1 MFGWTILP
9 RANDTAMPH
18 VWEMLSR
25 YGQPE
30 NRASST
36 PDPGGRPAGG
46 LVHVPASRSPVSRS
60 GRSVGLGLAV
70 LMARYKVVERG
81 LLPYLVLSQTVP
93 LIALA
98 PLVVSWG
105 GRLHVGAFEWPR
117 WLSAAVLGAFLAFF
131 PVAVG
136 TLKGLTSTPPA
147 SLELMDSYAASWRQT
162 LFKLRFPA
170 ALPYIVPALKLAA
183 TASVVGVVVAEIST
197 GLAGG
202 IGRLIIE
209 YAREA
214 TSDPAKVFTAVFGA
228 AALGLADGRD
238 RRAGRSGGDAEPA
251 ARGDRVSDTA
261 DGRAE
266 RRRGPRPVQGV
277 QRRTRRTRSRPSSTS
292 TSMIAPG
299 EFVSLI
305 GPSGCGKSTQ
315 LRLIANLTEPTTGRG
330 PGQRQAGARR
340 AARSGLRDGVP
351 AGGPV
356 RVANASTKNVELPL
370 ELKGW
375 DRARRRQRALEML
388 ELVKLPEFAEHFPW
402 QLSGGMQQ
410 RVAIARALA
419 AHPPLLLMD
428 EPFGALDEMTREHM
442 QTELLRICGETSTT
456 VVFVTHSIPEAVFL
470 STRVVV
476 MSPRPGRITDV
487 IDVELGPRA

>member
-1 MFGWTILP
+1 MTRARRVWTFALALILVGILWELYKVAGPEDGGTVFGWTILP

-18 VWEMLSR
+18 VWEMFSR

-30 NRASST
+30 NRASDT
-36 PDPGGRPAGG
+36 PILVVVLRGAWFTFRIALAG
-46 LVHVPASRSPVSRS
+46 LVLGTA
-60 GRSVGLGLAV
+60 VGLGLAV

-162 LFKLRFPA
+162 LFKLRFPS

-228 AALGLADGRD
+228 AALGLVM
-238 RRAGRSGGDAEPA
+238 A
-251 ARGDRVSDTA
+251 AIVAVVDLVGMRHR
-261 DGRAE
+261 
-266 RRRGPRPVQGV
+266 PRE
-277 QRRTRRTRSRPSSTS
+277 
-292 TSMIAPG
+292 A
-299 EFVSLI
+299 
-305 GPSGCGKSTQ
+305 
-315 LRLIANLTEPTTGRG
+315 TE
-330 PGQRQAGARR
+330 
-340 AARSGLRDGVP
+340 
-351 AGGPV
+351 
-356 RVANASTKNVELPL
+356 
-370 ELKGW
+370 
-375 DRARRRQRALEML
+375 
-388 ELVKLPEFAEHFPW
+388 
-402 QLSGGMQQ
+402 
-410 RVAIARALA
+410 
-419 AHPPLLLMD
+419 
-428 EPFGALDEMTREHM
+428 
-442 QTELLRICGETSTT
+442 
-456 VVFVTHSIPEAVFL
+456 
-470 STRVVV
+470 
-476 MSPRPGRITDV
+476 
-487 IDVELGPRA
+487 

>member
-1 MFGWTILP
+1 LTRFRPVWTFALALILVAVVWELYKVAGPEEGGTVFGWTILP

-18 VWEMLSR
+18 VWEMISR

-30 NRASST
+30 NRASDT
-36 PDPGGRPAGG
+36 PILVVVLRGAWFTFRIALAGLALG
-46 LVHVPASRSPVSRS
+46 TA
-60 GRSVGLGLAV
+60 VGLGLAV

-105 GRLHVGAFEWPR
+105 GRLHLGAFEWPR

-170 ALPYIVPALKLAA
+170 AVPYIVPALKLAA

-228 AALGLADGRD
+228 AALGLVL
-238 RRAGRSGGDAEPA
+238 AG
-251 ARGDRVSDTA
+251 
-261 DGRAE
+261 
-266 RRRGPRPVQGV
+266 
-277 QRRTRRTRSRPSSTS
+277 
-292 TSMIAPG
+292 I
-299 EFVSLI
+299 VSLVDLV
-305 GPSGCGKSTQ
+305 GMRNRP
-315 LRLIANLTEPTTGRG
+315 REATE
-330 PGQRQAGARR
+330 
-340 AARSGLRDGVP
+340 
-351 AGGPV
+351 
-356 RVANASTKNVELPL
+356 
-370 ELKGW
+370 
-375 DRARRRQRALEML
+375 
-388 ELVKLPEFAEHFPW
+388 
-402 QLSGGMQQ
+402 
-410 RVAIARALA
+410 
-419 AHPPLLLMD
+419 
-428 EPFGALDEMTREHM
+428 
-442 QTELLRICGETSTT
+442 
-456 VVFVTHSIPEAVFL
+456 
-470 STRVVV
+470 
-476 MSPRPGRITDV
+476 
-487 IDVELGPRA
+487 

>member
-1 MFGWTILP
+1 LTLFRRVGTFALALALVAVVWELYKVIGPEDGGTVFGWAILP

-18 VWEMLSR
+18 VWEMFSR

-30 NRASST
+30 NRASDT
-36 PDPGGRPAGG
+36 PILVVVLRGAWFTFRIALAGLALG
-46 LVHVPASRSPVSRS
+46 TA
-60 GRSVGLGLAV
+60 VGLGLAV

-228 AALGLADGRD
+228 AALGLVM
-238 RRAGRSGGDAEPA
+238 AGIVALVDLVGMRN
-251 ARGDRVSDTA
+251 R
-261 DGRAE
+261 
-266 RRRGPRPVQGV
+266 PRE
-277 QRRTRRTRSRPSSTS
+277 
-292 TSMIAPG
+292 A
-299 EFVSLI
+299 
-305 GPSGCGKSTQ
+305 
-315 LRLIANLTEPTTGRG
+315 TE
-330 PGQRQAGARR
+330 
-340 AARSGLRDGVP
+340 
-351 AGGPV
+351 
-356 RVANASTKNVELPL
+356 
-370 ELKGW
+370 
-375 DRARRRQRALEML
+375 
-388 ELVKLPEFAEHFPW
+388 
-402 QLSGGMQQ
+402 
-410 RVAIARALA
+410 
-419 AHPPLLLMD
+419 
-428 EPFGALDEMTREHM
+428 
-442 QTELLRICGETSTT
+442 
-456 VVFVTHSIPEAVFL
+456 
-470 STRVVV
+470 
-476 MSPRPGRITDV
+476 
-487 IDVELGPRA
+487 

>member
-1 MFGWTILP
+1 LTRFRRVWTFALALILVAVLWELYKVIGPEDGGTLFGWTILP

-18 VWEMLSR
+18 VWEMVSC

-30 NRASST
+30 NRASDT
-36 PDPGGRPAGG
+36 PILVVVLQGAWFTFRIALAG
-46 LVHVPASRSPVSRS
+46 LVLGTA
-60 GRSVGLGLAV
+60 VGLGLAV

-136 TLKGLTSTPPA
+136 TLKGLTTTPPA

-228 AALGLADGRD
+228 AALGLVM
-238 RRAGRSGGDAEPA
+238 AGIVALVDLVGMRNRP
-251 ARGDRVSDTA
+251 RGA
-261 DGRAE
+261 
-266 RRRGPRPVQGV
+266 
-277 QRRTRRTRSRPSSTS
+277 
-292 TSMIAPG
+292 
-299 EFVSLI
+299 
-305 GPSGCGKSTQ
+305 
-315 LRLIANLTEPTTGRG
+315 TE
-330 PGQRQAGARR
+330 
-340 AARSGLRDGVP
+340 
-351 AGGPV
+351 
-356 RVANASTKNVELPL
+356 
-370 ELKGW
+370 
-375 DRARRRQRALEML
+375 
-388 ELVKLPEFAEHFPW
+388 
-402 QLSGGMQQ
+402 
-410 RVAIARALA
+410 
-419 AHPPLLLMD
+419 
-428 EPFGALDEMTREHM
+428 
-442 QTELLRICGETSTT
+442 
-456 VVFVTHSIPEAVFL
+456 
-470 STRVVV
+470 
-476 MSPRPGRITDV
+476 
-487 IDVELGPRA
+487 

>member
-1 MFGWTILP
+1 MTRFRPVWTFALALVLVAVAWELYKVAGPQDGGTVFGWTILP

-18 VWEMLSR
+18 VWEMISR

-30 NRASST
+30 NRASDT
-36 PDPGGRPAGG
+36 PILVVVLRGAWFTFRIALAGLALG
-46 LVHVPASRSPVSRS
+46 TA
-60 GRSVGLGLAV
+60 VGLGLAV

-105 GRLHVGAFEWPR
+105 GRLHLGAFEWPR

-228 AALGLADGRD
+228 AALGLVL
-238 RRAGRSGGDAEPA
+238 AG
-251 ARGDRVSDTA
+251 
-261 DGRAE
+261 
-266 RRRGPRPVQGV
+266 
-277 QRRTRRTRSRPSSTS
+277 
-292 TSMIAPG
+292 I
-299 EFVSLI
+299 VSLVDLV
-305 GPSGCGKSTQ
+305 GMRHRP
-315 LRLIANLTEPTTGRG
+315 REATE
-330 PGQRQAGARR
+330 
-340 AARSGLRDGVP
+340 
-351 AGGPV
+351 
-356 RVANASTKNVELPL
+356 
-370 ELKGW
+370 
-375 DRARRRQRALEML
+375 
-388 ELVKLPEFAEHFPW
+388 
-402 QLSGGMQQ
+402 
-410 RVAIARALA
+410 
-419 AHPPLLLMD
+419 
-428 EPFGALDEMTREHM
+428 
-442 QTELLRICGETSTT
+442 
-456 VVFVTHSIPEAVFL
+456 
-470 STRVVV
+470 
-476 MSPRPGRITDV
+476 
-487 IDVELGPRA
+487 